1 MDYKRARLTS
11 EGTLL
16 AKKTEAE
23 LEKYNF
29 MKWMEPF
36 IRFRTTKIMNE
47 KPSTVENNK
56 SPSQIYHRSSRD
68 NEPPTVSKAMA
79 DYAYQQTVGGRKR
92 SYDFARTPPPH
103 RVYYEEQSSRVS
115 YTKPSMAVG
124 DLNGRR
130 NYTPNNTLNLER
142 LAPDTTVKR
151 SRILS
156 QSHDD
161 SYNGDTTPTQ
171 QDIQQ
176 IKQQQHGYNDKDT
189 QQLQHPQHQQYQQ
202 QQQQQQQHQIV
213 YSDHHSSS
221 PTPTEMSHKSGDEP
235 QNNTSKYNNTTT
247 KLLNNEDETFSAF
260 IISEMKNLDE
270 KRRYKVKHMISNVLF
285 DALVEQCEE
294 RKNNENTTTTA
305 TTDSVNVVPLENN

>member
-16 AKKTEAE
+16 AKKTESE

-47 KPSTVENNK
+47 KPSTVSMENNK

-68 NEPPTVSKAMA
+68 NEQPTVSKAMA
-79 DYAYQQTVGGRKR
+79 EYAYQQTVGGRKR

-103 RVYYEEQSSRVS
+103 RVYYEEQRVS
-115 YTKPSMAVG
+115 YTKPSMTVA

-130 NYTPNNTLNLER
+130 NYTPNNTLNLDR

-151 SRILS
+151 SRVVS

-161 SYNGDTTPTQ
+161 SDTTPSQ

-176 IKQQQHGYNDKDT
+176 LQQQRNYNDKDT
-189 QQLQHPQHQQYQQ
+189 QQLQHSQHIQHQQ
-202 QQQQQQQHQIV
+202 QQQQQQQQIV

-221 PTPTEMSHKSGDEP
+221 PTPTEMSHKSGDEQ
-235 QNNTSKYNNTTT
+235 QNNSPKYTTTTT
-247 KLLNNEDETFSAF
+247 KLLANEDETFSAF

-270 KRRYKVKHMISNVLF
+270 RRRYKVKHMISNVLF

-294 RKNNENTTTTA
+294 KKNNEQNTTM
-305 TTDSVNVVPLENN
+305 DSPGANNVVPHDNK